1 MLNLSRTLQFTAL
14 TLVLASGL
22 AQAQSYPNRP
32 VKIVVPFAAGGPAD
46 NYARFMA
53 QRLGEELKQ
62 TFVIDNKPGA
72 GSIIGTDLVA
82 KSPADGYTLLMMS
95 NTHTVNESLIATKPF
110 GLMKDF
116 VGIAPVNYSNLLL
129 VVHPS
134 VPVKSVNELVAL
146 AKSKP
151 GKLNYASS
159 GNGTPY
165 HMAGELFKFMAGI
178 DMTHVPYKGSS
189 GARTDIVG
197 GQVDVMFD
205 AETTMAALA
214 RDGKVRTLAGTGLTR
229 SANLQDLPTVS
240 ETVPKFEATIWLGLM
255 APKGTPADVVS
266 KLNAEV
272 RKIVNNPEVKAAWAK
287 QGAVPMSMSVPEFD
301 QYLNAYIAK
310 VSQEKG
316 VALPPLTEALPER
329 IAQPTLSLLLTLV
342 PTDATPYLN
351 ALTWM
356 NTQLSTAQQGLSSMM
371 KPVEGFIW
379 ARMKGLPQ
387 AHVQEAFAT
396 CDEIAKCMDARD
408 QAKQASQEQELVR
421 RLTTFQ
427 NPALQTAMKEN
438 KRLVEKSEQIQKQAQ
453 SGELLSKFSLPTAK
467 EISVPLIAP
476 EGGSRLSELQK
487 SDPAKY
493 KSLQQQ
499 GGSMFALKGLMEQ
512 INRTI

>member
-1 MLNLSRTLQFTAL
+1 MMNLSRTLKFTAL
-14 TLVLASGL
+14 TLALAGGL

-62 TFVIDNKPGA
+62 SFVIDNKPGA

-95 NTHTVNESLIATKPF
+95 NTHTVNESLIPTKPF

-134 VPVKSVNELVAL
+134 VPVKSVGELVAL

-197 GQVDVMFD
+197 GQVDLMFD
-205 AETTMAALA
+205 AETTMAAMS
-214 RDGKVRTLAGTGLTR
+214 RDNKVRALAGTGLAR
-229 SANLQDLPTVS
+229 SANLQDLPTVA

-255 APKGTPADVVS
+255 APKGTPADVVNR
-266 KLNAEV
+266 LNAEV
-272 RKIVNNPEVKAAWAK
+272 RKIVNNPDVKAAWAK
-287 QGAVPMSMSVPEFD
+287 QGAVPMSMNVSEFD
-301 QYLNAYIAK
+301 QYLNADIAK
-310 VSQEKG
+310 WANIVKISG
-316 VALPPLTEALPER
+316 A
-329 IAQPTLSLLLTLV
+329 
-342 PTDATPYLN
+342 
-351 ALTWM
+351 
-356 NTQLSTAQQGLSSMM
+356 
-371 KPVEGFIW
+371 KP
-379 ARMKGLPQ
+379 
-387 AHVQEAFAT
+387 
-396 CDEIAKCMDARD
+396 D
-408 QAKQASQEQELVR
+408 
-421 RLTTFQ
+421 
-427 NPALQTAMKEN
+427 
-438 KRLVEKSEQIQKQAQ
+438 
-453 SGELLSKFSLPTAK
+453 
-467 EISVPLIAP
+467 
-476 EGGSRLSELQK
+476 
-487 SDPAKY
+487 
-493 KSLQQQ
+493 
-499 GGSMFALKGLMEQ
+499 
-512 INRTI
+512 

>member
-1 MLNLSRTLQFTAL
+1 MLNLSRTLKFTAL
-14 TLVLASGL
+14 TLALACGL

-95 NTHTVNESLIATKPF
+95 NTHTVNESLIPTKPF

-134 VPVKSVNELVAL
+134 VPVKTVGELVAL

-205 AETTMAALA
+205 AETTMAAMS
-214 RDGKVRTLAGTGLTR
+214 RDNKVRALGGTGLSR
-229 SANLQDLPTVS
+229 SANLQDLPTVA

-255 APKGTPADVVS
+255 APKGTPADVVN
-266 KLNAEV
+266 KLNTEV

-287 QGAVPMSMSVPEFD
+287 QGAVPMSMTVSEFD
-301 QYLNAYIAK
+301 QYLNADIAK
-310 VSQEKG
+310 WANIVKISG
-316 VALPPLTEALPER
+316 A
-329 IAQPTLSLLLTLV
+329 
-342 PTDATPYLN
+342 
-351 ALTWM
+351 
-356 NTQLSTAQQGLSSMM
+356 
-371 KPVEGFIW
+371 KP
-379 ARMKGLPQ
+379 
-387 AHVQEAFAT
+387 
-396 CDEIAKCMDARD
+396 D
-408 QAKQASQEQELVR
+408 
-421 RLTTFQ
+421 
-427 NPALQTAMKEN
+427 
-438 KRLVEKSEQIQKQAQ
+438 
-453 SGELLSKFSLPTAK
+453 
-467 EISVPLIAP
+467 
-476 EGGSRLSELQK
+476 
-487 SDPAKY
+487 
-493 KSLQQQ
+493 
-499 GGSMFALKGLMEQ
+499 
-512 INRTI
+512 